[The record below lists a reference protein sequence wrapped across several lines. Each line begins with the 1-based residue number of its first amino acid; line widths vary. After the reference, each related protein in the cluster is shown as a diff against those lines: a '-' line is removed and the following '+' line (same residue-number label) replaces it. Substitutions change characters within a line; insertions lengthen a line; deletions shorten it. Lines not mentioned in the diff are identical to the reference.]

1 MRGLRRLALPT
12 SWGELLVAGGSR
24 AGEGTLLLLPQFRL
38 ALDLGRTH
46 RAAPPMT
53 TACLSHGHAD
63 HIAGLAYWASQ
74 RLLNSMGPGVVLAPD
89 AIADDIASLLALHS
103 RLEGGSP
110 YPVEL
115 VPVDEGSTYP
125 LRQDTRLEFFTT
137 DHWVPT
143 LGVRLVW
150 TRRRLLPELAGS
162 DPETLAELRR
172 RGETITF
179 DVSTSLLAYAA
190 DSGPGCFSDPQT
202 LAAEVVLL
210 ECSFWRDNDVERA
223 RRFGHLHISDVIAA
237 LPSLKCK
244 HLVIL
249 HASRRHRIREVEAI
263 MAAELAPRLDGKLH
277 HLIVDWD

>member
-1 MRGLRRLALPT
+1 MTDLRRLFLPT

-74 RLLNSMGPGVVLAPD
+74 RMLNSMGPAVVIAPEEIAPD
-89 AIADDIASLLALHS
+89 IADLLAIHS

-110 YPVEL
+110 YPVEI
-115 VPVDEGSTYP
+115 VPVGNGSVYA
-125 LRQDTRLEFFTT
+125 LRQDTSLHFFTT

-143 LGVRLVW
+143 LGTRLVW
-150 TRRRLLPELAGS
+150 TRKRLQPELAGA
-162 DPETLAELRR
+162 DPETLAEKRR
-172 RGETITF
+172 AGETITF
-179 DVSTSLLAYAA
+179 DLSTPLLVYAA
-190 DSGPGCFSDPQT
+190 DTGPGCFADPQN

-210 ECSFWRDNDVERA
+210 ECSFWRDRDIERA
-223 RRFGHLHISDVIAA
+223 RQFGHLHINDVIAA

-249 HASRRHRIREVEAI
+249 HASRRHRLREVEKI
-263 MAAELAPRLDGKLH
+263 MADELAPKLETNLH